1 MKKLFQ
7 IQNLIFYKEDFLDN
21 NIDEFEDVISIIQEL
36 SPKLKYEEIEVV
48 EDNDCCKATKKNYII
63 EIQGFLNEN
72 DDFFTREEVE
82 LLSKVGSLSSK
93 LGSLGMLDLFV
104 IRIYKCLNCNKWI
117 IDILE

>member
-7 IQNLIFYKEDFLDN
+7 VQNLVFYKEDFLDN
-21 NIDEFEDVISIIQEL
+21 IDAFEDVIPIIQEL

-48 EDNDCCKATKKNYII
+48 GENDCCEATNKNYIV

-72 DDFFTREEVE
+72 DDFLTREEVE
-82 LLSKVGSLSSK
+82 LLSKVGSVSNK
-93 LGSLGMLDLFV
+93 AGSLGMLDLFV